1 MAFATAGA
9 RRTAKTCGHGA
20 THVWDGCHGTV
31 ATLWHTRRHCR
42 KNFSAIVATDI
53 TVGLVV
59 DQLGLAGC
67 LPGSVANYRKQESS
81 VSQAIDFLR
90 SDFRIWPRKDN
101 FATEPPSPTSPVWAA
116 PGRGARAR

>member
-1 MAFATAGA
+1 MLSEYRKITWLLPPPAHAAP
-9 RRTAKTCGHGA
+9 RRPVAMGLHTS
-20 THVWDGCHGTV
+20 GTV
-31 ATLWHTRRHCR
+31 VMGRLRPSGTR
-42 KNFSAIVATDI
+42 A
-53 TVGLVV
+53 
-59 DQLGLAGC
+59 
-67 LPGSVANYRKQESS
+67 GSVANYRKQESS